1 MAADDKTH
9 GGTAERWLG
18 DMPQQFLGKRNIE
31 VLVRTFARQ
40 LDEIWRVFEDLTEK
54 TGIDTAV
61 SQNLDLVGTIIPL
74 TRKEAGEM
82 AGIGVL
88 EPVISDE
95 RYRLFLRYQLL
106 RNTSEC
112 TYQDLIDGI
121 ELLWGYN
128 RIHYRE
134 DPEHPA
140 VIIFQTDRMDLDEED
155 LIEFHPE
162 LCIRPAGVGVTLR
175 KHFGGSYEVPVR
187 YSERIHFRTSFYPRY
202 NLPQLKLNGKWKL
215 NGGRKLSGY
224 DSQETVD
231 LYPVAVR
238 FRAGAKAAVEEVSRI
253 HLLTRAGIP
262 EGIHG
267 GTGLLIRNAVRH
279 QAATGQKIRIRVET
293 EEAAGEK
300 TQVCVQTE
308 AREEARTHMGIAIRS
323 KAGCEAESKER
334 LRVNASAA
342 CAAEAGEIRIYNK
355 NLLGG
360 GWKLNGGRKLNG
372 GTETR

>member
-18 DMPQQFLGKRNIE
+18 DMPRQFLGKRNIE

-61 SQNLDLVGTIIPL
+61 GQNLDLVGTIIPL

-187 YSERIHFRTSFYPRY
+187 YSERIHFRTSFYLRY

-267 GTGLLIRNAVRH
+267 GTSLQVRTAADCQAV
-279 QAATGQKIRIRVET
+279 TSQKIRIQT
-293 EEAAGEK
+293 KAGESTGER

-308 AREEARTHMGIAIRS
+308 AREEARTRTEITVKSM
-323 KAGCEAESKER
+323 AGHEAESKEQ
-334 LRVNASAA
+334 LRVRASAA
-342 CAAEAGEIRIYNK
+342 CTAGVGDITIYNK
-355 NLLGG
+355 NRMSG
-360 GWKLNGGRKLNG
+360 GWKLNGSRKLNG
-372 GTETR
+372 GAEIR